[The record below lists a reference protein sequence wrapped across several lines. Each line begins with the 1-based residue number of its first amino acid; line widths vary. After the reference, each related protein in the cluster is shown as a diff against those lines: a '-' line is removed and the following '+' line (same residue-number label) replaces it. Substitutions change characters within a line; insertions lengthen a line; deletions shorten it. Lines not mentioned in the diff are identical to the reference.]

1 GRMSG
6 KVAAI
11 GTFDG
16 VHAGHAVVL
25 SEVMEEARRNGLEP
39 LAITFDRHPLAL
51 ISPQRA
57 PLAITTI
64 EKKTELIAKT
74 GVTPIVLPFD
84 EKLRSTTARDW
95 MRMIHSQF
103 GVEHIVVGYDN
114 TFGCDGVALSLSDY
128 RRIGE
133 ETGITVSEAPMLPGV
148 SSSAIR
154 KAIAAGDIDEAN
166 RMLGRRFAIPGIV
179 VEGNKLGRTIG
190 FPTANMMP
198 HPGIVVPGNGVYAA
212 VAYLPGGTRRDA
224 VVNIGVRPTV
234 RRGNN
239 LTIEAHIIDWSGDL
253 YGHQFNLVFH
263 TRMREEIRFNSI
275 DALKRQIEK
284 DTSNAK
290 LFLSDATK
298 QIK

>member
-1 GRMSG
+1 MSG

-212 VAYLPGGTRRDA
+212 VAFLPGGTRRDA

-253 YGHQFNLVFH
+253 YGHHFNLVFH

>member
-1 GRMSG
+1 MSG
-6 KVAAI
+6 KVAAM

>member
-1 GRMSG
+1 MSG

-95 MRMIHSQF
+95 MRMIHDQF
-103 GVEHIVVGYDN
+103 GVEHLVVGYDN

-253 YGHQFNLVFH
+253 YGHHFNLVFH

-284 DTSNAK
+284 DTFNAK

>member
-1 GRMSG
+1 
-6 KVAAI
+6 
-11 GTFDG
+11 
-16 VHAGHAVVL
+16 
-25 SEVMEEARRNGLEP
+25 EVMEEARRNGLEP

-212 VAYLPGGTRRDA
+212 VAFLPGGTRRDA

-253 YGHQFNLVFH
+253 YGHHFNLVFH

>member
-1 GRMSG
+1 MSG

-253 YGHQFNLVFH
+253 YGHHFNLVFH

-284 DTSNAK
+284 DTFNAK

>member
-1 GRMSG
+1 MSG

-95 MRMIHSQF
+95 MRMIHNQF
-103 GVEHIVVGYDN
+103 GVEHLVVGYDN
-114 TFGCDGVALSLSDY
+114 TFGCDGVSLSLSDY

-253 YGHQFNLVFH
+253 YGHHFNLVFH

>member
-1 GRMSG
+1 MSG